1 MNDDFLNLE
10 RSTELSLEQEFQMKI
25 FEQSAQFM
33 SHEQALSLLMEA
45 SKLLMVKDNIIRELM
60 KQNLSSY

>member
-1 MNDDFLNLE
+1 MDNDFFNIKD
-10 RSTELSLEQEFQMKI
+10 STQLSLEQEFQMKL
-25 FEQSAQFM
+25 FEQSAERM

-60 KQNLSSY
+60 RQNLSSF